1 MKRISA
7 YCTYQSLQIN
17 GGSGEIRTHGGRKPS
32 PVFKTGALNHSA
44 TLPRKQRRE
53 LYPSHLPDC
62 TVFVS
67 CAQSGKKICCRS
79 FKKRCPRGV
88 GLMFW

>member
-1 MKRISA
+1 MKNLKWELLSA
-7 YCTYQSLQIN
+7 LFRGEKKAPFVGAG

-53 LYPSHLPDC
+53 
-62 TVFVS
+62 
-67 CAQSGKKICCRS
+67 
-79 FKKRCPRGV
+79 
-88 GLMFW
+88 